1 MSLRSMPA
9 ASVVLA
15 LALLSLGAWSQ
26 EAASPS
32 AKPSAATLQHD
43 IERCKAR
50 ANLEQCYDA
59 IRWNPGDPELLVALG
74 DALLRAN
81 RTADAIRWNPS
92 DPELLAALGDALARA
107 NRTADAIRT
116 YRRAAALAP
125 GNRSLAA
132 KISAAE
138 AKLSSTRAPATAS
151 AHAADPASAKRY
163 SNAAPEAQ
171 SH

>member
-1 MSLRSMPA
+1 MTLRSKSA
-9 ASVVLA
+9 AGCAVLA
-15 LALLSLGAWSQ
+15 WALLSLAGWSQ
-26 EAASPS
+26 DTASPA

-43 IERCKAR
+43 IERCKAH
-50 ANLEQCYDA
+50 ANLDECYDA

-81 RTADAIRWNPS
+81 RTADAIR
-92 DPELLAALGDALARA
+92 
-107 NRTADAIRT
+107 T
-116 YRRAAALAP
+116 YRRAVALAP
-125 GNRSLAA
+125 GNRYLAA

-138 AKLSSTRAPATAS
+138 AKLASTRAPRTAPT
-151 AHAADPASAKRY
+151 PASARRY

>member
-1 MSLRSMPA
+1 MPA

-59 IRWNPGDPELLVALG
+59 IRWNPGDPELLVALC
-74 DALLRAN
+74 DALL
-81 RTADAIRWNPS
+81 
-92 DPELLAALGDALARA
+92 RA

-116 YRRAAALAP
+116 YRRAAAVAP